1 MTKFKMLVGLLPL
14 LLWSCAS
21 DEELFAK
28 YDQFCNNKIC
38 MAQIAEVQYS
48 YLPPDY
54 AVWEPAVYFG
64 FDKDTLVGRELER
77 LTSNIDVLKKHPDY
91 LVSIRGFT
99 DSFNS
104 QAYNLVLS
112 TRRQGAVFD
121 YLVSQGISAKRIIA
135 SKAGELLPIKDS
147 EAQQDRILNRRVEM
161 LLLDSN
167 GRPLSFGIDTD
178 RRTQEVFEPPLPLD
192 RPAKGG

>member
-1 MTKFKMLVGLLPL
+1 MSKVKILIGILPL

-38 MAQIAEVQYS
+38 LAQISEVQYS
-48 YLPPDY
+48 FLPTDY

-64 FDKDTLVGRELER
+64 FDKDSLVGREEQR
-77 LTSNIDVLKKHPDY
+77 LTRNIEVLKTHPDY

-104 QAYNLVLS
+104 QAYNLALS
-112 TRRQGAVFD
+112 TRRQATVFEF
-121 YLVSQGISAKRIIA
+121 LVDQGISAERIIA
-135 SKAGELLPIKDS
+135 TKAGELLPIKDS
-147 EAQQDRILNRRVEM
+147 EAKQDRILNRRVEM
-161 LLLDSN
+161 LLLDST
-167 GRPLSFGIDTD
+167 GRPLSFGIKTDTD
-178 RRTQEVFEPPLPLD
+178 AQEVFEPPLPLD
-192 RPAKGG
+192 RPVKGR